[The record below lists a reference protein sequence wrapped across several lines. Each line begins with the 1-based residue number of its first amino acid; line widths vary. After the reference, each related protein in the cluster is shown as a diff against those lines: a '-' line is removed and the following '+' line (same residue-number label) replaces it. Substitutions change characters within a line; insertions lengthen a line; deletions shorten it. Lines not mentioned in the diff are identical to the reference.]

1 MTIEI
6 SKKQIIT
13 TTIAILVIV
22 TFSCGSYFIG
32 YHKGEK
38 DTVASYENKKGN
50 GENFY
55 SEEINGTQ
63 VNAIQRVGDYIIYHS
78 TPNCEAIRN
87 GVSENRGYTDSLYR
101 ENHSTFCPKCMDEK
115 LIKKCQ
121 SFLSNGFK

>member
-13 TTIAILVIV
+13 TTIAFLVIV
-22 TFSCGSYFIG
+22 VFSMSSYLIG
-32 YHKGEK
+32 YHNGEK
-38 DTVASYENKKGN
+38 DTVDSYENKKGN

-87 GVSENRGYTDSLYR
+87 GVSENRAYTDSLYR

-115 LIKKCQ
+115 LIEKCQ
-121 SFLSNGFK
+121 LFLRNDFN